1 MGGIS
6 DGNYDNGL
14 NFGLVDIDWDAAG
27 GPTVTIQGVGVD
39 GQAFYQHTIA
49 HHELVP
55 SRLND
60 TEERAYR
67 TDCAYERV
75 YTNAGSVKVHAFE
88 LAVLSFAFIAVR

>member
-1 MGGIS
+1 M
-6 DGNYDNGL
+6 
-14 NFGLVDIDWDAAG
+14 DIDWDAAG
-27 GPTVTIQGVGVD
+27 GPSVTIQGVGVD

-75 YTNAGSVKVHAFE
+75 YTNAGSVKARGTRALVDGCAPFVCPTAASTHQFFFCFR
-88 LAVLSFAFIAVR
+88 L